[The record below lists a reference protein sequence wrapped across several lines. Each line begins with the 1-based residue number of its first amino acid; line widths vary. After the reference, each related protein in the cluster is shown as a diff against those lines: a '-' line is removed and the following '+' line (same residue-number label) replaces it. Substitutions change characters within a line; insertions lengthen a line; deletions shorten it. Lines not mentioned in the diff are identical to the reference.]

1 LESLHKLPLVPALVL
16 QLAAADLLLPLLVA
30 AVELGRVPP
39 LQAVAAEASSCF
51 RARPWPRVKA
61 LFKTAYFYRSP
72 SQMEPHTTAST

>member
-1 LESLHKLPLVPALVL
+1 LESLYKLPLVPVLVL
-16 QLAAADLLLPLLVA
+16 QLAAADLLLPLLV
-30 AVELGRVPP
+30 EQGRVP
-39 LQAVAAEASSCF
+39 LAQAVAAEASSCF